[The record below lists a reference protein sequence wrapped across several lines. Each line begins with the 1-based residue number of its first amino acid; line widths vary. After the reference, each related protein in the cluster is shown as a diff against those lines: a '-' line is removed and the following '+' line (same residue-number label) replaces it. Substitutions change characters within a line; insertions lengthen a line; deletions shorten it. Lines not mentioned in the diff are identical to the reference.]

1 MSIRILLRNFAVA
14 PVFVLLGIANIAL
27 LLRLAPLLRD
37 GVGMDPDSAR
47 YIELALKRNNLSDY

>member
-1 MSIRILLRNFAVA
+1 MRNFAVA